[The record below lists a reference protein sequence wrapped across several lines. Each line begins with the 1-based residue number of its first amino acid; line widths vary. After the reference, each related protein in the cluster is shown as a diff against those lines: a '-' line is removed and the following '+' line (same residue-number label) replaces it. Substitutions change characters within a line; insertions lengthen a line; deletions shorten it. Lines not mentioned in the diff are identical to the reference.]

1 MEIELTIRFTYV
13 ETVAGQQHAAELAL
27 PVVKGVMPLK
37 PVSDA
42 LRLKWE
48 DQRAKV
54 KTRVAD
60 CVPGWEVFHE
70 LVTTRGGAQK
80 QLCVH
85 TDTLQLFLNS
95 INPKR
100 SKDPE
105 QLLHFQQN
113 LVPTI
118 LHRLSGGDELP
129 EPEVATSNVIYIDR
143 ELDAA
148 DKARKILAHTMCPD
162 DVAWAS
168 GQGHVI
174 YGMDRGEIVTMGGGR
189 KRVEIL
195 RQFNDLHNPATVQ
208 ELADFVVN
216 HKASLINSRQLYLRG
231 KIPLATRQVPASLEV
246 KIDGA
251 ADVALNT
258 TTAIPTNR
266 LKFEKTAAKV
276 VTAPWQR

>member
-13 ETVAGQQHAAELAL
+13 ETTAGQQYAAELLL
-27 PVVKGVMPLK
+27 PVVRGVMPLK

-54 KTRVAD
+54 KTRIAD
-60 CVPGWEVFHE
+60 AVPGWEVFQE
-70 LVTTRGGAQK
+70 LVTTKGGAQK

-85 TDTLQLFLNS
+85 TDTLQLFLDS

-105 QLLHFQQN
+105 LLLHFRKN
-113 LVPTI
+113 LVPAI
-118 LHRLSGGDELP
+118 LHRLGGGEVP

-143 ELDAA
+143 ELEAA
-148 DKARKILAHTMCPD
+148 DKARKVLAHTMCPD
-162 DVAWAS
+162 DVAWAYD
-168 GQGHVI
+168 QGHVI
-174 YGMDRGEIVTMGGGR
+174 LGTDRGEIVTMGGKR

-195 RQFNDLHNPATVQ
+195 QQFNDLHNPATVQ
-208 ELADFVVN
+208 QLSDFVVN

-231 KIPLATRQVPASLEV
+231 KIPLAIRQVPPTLTV
-246 KIDGA
+246 KVDGELGE
-251 ADVALNT
+251 ALKAT
-258 TTAIPTNR
+258 AAIPTDK

-276 VTAPWQR
+276 LTAPWQK

>member
-13 ETVAGQQHAAELAL
+13 ETAAGQQRAAELLL

-54 KTRVAD
+54 KTRIAD
-60 CVPGWEVFHE
+60 AVPGWEVFQE
-70 LVTTRGGAQK
+70 LVTTKGGAQK

-85 TDTLQLFLNS
+85 TDTLQLFLDS

-105 QLLHFQQN
+105 LLQHFRRN
-113 LVPTI
+113 LVPAI
-118 LHRLSGGDELP
+118 LHRLGGGEQVP

-143 ELDAA
+143 ELEAA
-148 DKARKILAHTMCPD
+148 DKARKVLAHTMCPD
-162 DVAWAS
+162 DVAWAYD
-168 GQGHVI
+168 QGHVI
-174 YGMDRGEIVTMGGGR
+174 LGTDRGEIVTMGGKR

-195 RQFNDLHNPATVQ
+195 QQFTDLHNPATVQ
-208 ELADFVVN
+208 QLSDFVVN

-231 KIPLATRQVPASLEV
+231 KIPLATRQVSAALTV
-246 KIDGA
+246 KVDGA
-251 ADVALNT
+251 TGNPLTTSSIIPADKL
-258 TTAIPTNR
+258 R
-266 LKFEKTAAKV
+266 FEKTAAKV
-276 VTAPWQR
+276 LTAPWQK

>member
-13 ETVAGQQHAAELAL
+13 ETTAGQQHAAELLL
-27 PVVKGVMPLK
+27 PMVRGVMPLK

-54 KTRVAD
+54 KTRIAD
-60 CVPGWEVFHE
+60 AVPGWEVFQE
-70 LVTTRGGAQK
+70 LVTTKGGAQK

-85 TDTLQLFLNS
+85 IDTLQLFLDS

-105 QLLHFQQN
+105 LLLHFRKN
-113 LVPTI
+113 LVPAI
-118 LHRLSGGDELP
+118 LHRLGGGEVP

-143 ELDAA
+143 ELEAA
-148 DKARKILAHTMCPD
+148 DKARKVLAHTMCPD
-162 DVAWAS
+162 DVAWAYD
-168 GQGHVI
+168 QGHVI
-174 YGMDRGEIVTMGGGR
+174 LGTDRGEIVTMGGKR

-195 RQFNDLHNPATVQ
+195 QQFNDLHNPATVQ
-208 ELADFVVN
+208 QLSDFVVN

-231 KIPLATRQVPASLEV
+231 KIPLAIRQVPPTLTV
-246 KIDGA
+246 KVDGELGE
-251 ADVALNT
+251 ALKAT
-258 TTAIPTNR
+258 AAIPTDK

-276 VTAPWQR
+276 LTAPWQK

>member
-13 ETVAGQQHAAELAL
+13 ETTAGQQHAAELLL
-27 PVVKGVMPLK
+27 PMVRGVMPLK

-54 KTRVAD
+54 KTRIAD
-60 CVPGWEVFHE
+60 AVPGWEVFQE
-70 LVTTRGGAQK
+70 LVTTKGGAQK

-85 TDTLQLFLNS
+85 TDTLQLFLDS

-105 QLLHFQQN
+105 LLLHFRKN
-113 LVPTI
+113 LVPAI
-118 LHRLSGGDELP
+118 LHRLGGGEVP
-129 EPEVATSNVIYIDR
+129 EPEVASSNVIYIDR
-143 ELDAA
+143 ELEAA
-148 DKARKILAHTMCPD
+148 DKARKVLAHTMCPD
-162 DVAWAS
+162 DVAWAYD
-168 GQGHVI
+168 QGHVI
-174 YGMDRGEIVTMGGGR
+174 LGTDRGEIVTMGGKR

-195 RQFNDLHNPATVQ
+195 QQFNDLHNPATVQ
-208 ELADFVVN
+208 QLSDFVVN

-231 KIPLATRQVPASLEV
+231 KIPLAIRQVPPTLTV
-246 KIDGA
+246 KVDGELGE
-251 ADVALNT
+251 ALKAT
-258 TTAIPTNR
+258 AAIPTDK

-276 VTAPWQR
+276 LTAPWQK

>member
-13 ETVAGQQHAAELAL
+13 ETTAGQQHAAELLL

-54 KTRVAD
+54 KTRIAD
-60 CVPGWEVFHE
+60 AVPGWEVFQE
-70 LVTTRGGAQK
+70 IVTTKGGAQK

-85 TDTLQLFLNS
+85 TDTLQLFLDS

-105 QLLHFQQN
+105 LLMHFRRN
-113 LVPTI
+113 LVPAI
-118 LHRLSGGDELP
+118 LHRLGGGEEVP

-143 ELDAA
+143 ELEAA
-148 DKARKILAHTMCPD
+148 DKARKVLAHTMCPD
-162 DVAWAS
+162 DVAWAYD
-168 GQGHVI
+168 QGHVI
-174 YGMDRGEIVTMGGGR
+174 LGTDRGEIVTMGGKR

-195 RQFNDLHNPATVQ
+195 QQFNDLHNPATVQ
-208 ELADFVVN
+208 QMADFVVN

-231 KIPLATRQVPASLEV
+231 KIPLAVRQVPSTLTV
-246 KIDGA
+246 KVDGELGE
-251 ADVALNT
+251 ALKAT
-258 TTAIPTNR
+258 AAIPTDK

-276 VTAPWQR
+276 LTAPWQK

>member
-13 ETVAGQQHAAELAL
+13 ETTAGQQHAAELLL
-27 PVVKGVMPLK
+27 PVVRGVMPLK

-54 KTRVAD
+54 KTRIAD
-60 CVPGWEVFHE
+60 AVPGWEVFQE
-70 LVTTRGGAQK
+70 LVTTKGGAQK

-85 TDTLQLFLNS
+85 TDTLQLFLDS

-105 QLLHFQQN
+105 LLLHFRKN
-113 LVPTI
+113 LVPAI
-118 LHRLSGGDELP
+118 LHRLGGGEVP

-143 ELDAA
+143 ELEAA
-148 DKARKILAHTMCPD
+148 DKARKVLAHTMCPD
-162 DVAWAS
+162 DVAWAYD
-168 GQGHVI
+168 QGHVI
-174 YGMDRGEIVTMGGGR
+174 LGTDRGEIVTMGGKR

-195 RQFNDLHNPATVQ
+195 QQFNDLHNPATVQ
-208 ELADFVVN
+208 QLSDFVVN

-231 KIPLATRQVPASLEV
+231 KIPLAIRQVPPTLTV
-246 KIDGA
+246 KVDGELGE
-251 ADVALNT
+251 ALKAT
-258 TTAIPTNR
+258 AAIPADK

-276 VTAPWQR
+276 LTAPWQK

>member
-13 ETVAGQQHAAELAL
+13 ETTAGQQHAAELLL
-27 PVVKGVMPLK
+27 PVVRGVMPLK

-54 KTRVAD
+54 KTRIAD
-60 CVPGWEVFHE
+60 AVPGWEVFQE
-70 LVTTRGGAQK
+70 LVTTKGGAQK

-85 TDTLQLFLNS
+85 TDTLQLFLDS

-105 QLLHFQQN
+105 LLLHFRKN
-113 LVPTI
+113 LVPAI
-118 LHRLSGGDELP
+118 LHRLGGGEVP

-143 ELDAA
+143 ELEAA
-148 DKARKILAHTMCPD
+148 DKARKVLAHTMCPD
-162 DVAWAS
+162 DVAWAYA
-168 GQGHVI
+168 QGHVI
-174 YGMDRGEIVTMGGGR
+174 LGTDRGEIVTMGGKR

-195 RQFNDLHNPATVQ
+195 QQFNDLHNPATVQ
-208 ELADFVVN
+208 QLSDFVVN

-231 KIPLATRQVPASLEV
+231 KIPLAIRQVPPTLTV
-246 KIDGA
+246 KVDGELGE
-251 ADVALNT
+251 ALKAT
-258 TTAIPTNR
+258 AAIPADK

-276 VTAPWQR
+276 LTAPWQK

>member
-13 ETVAGQQHAAELAL
+13 ETAAGQQHAAELLL
-27 PVVKGVMPLK
+27 PVVRGVMPLK

-54 KTRVAD
+54 KTRIAD
-60 CVPGWEVFHE
+60 AVPGWEVFQE
-70 LVTTRGGAQK
+70 LVTTKGGAQK

-85 TDTLQLFLNS
+85 TDTLQLFLDS

-105 QLLHFQQN
+105 LLLHFRKN
-113 LVPTI
+113 LVPAI
-118 LHRLSGGDELP
+118 LHRLGGGEVP

-143 ELDAA
+143 ELEAA
-148 DKARKILAHTMCPD
+148 DKARKVLAHTMCPD
-162 DVAWAS
+162 DVAWAYD
-168 GQGHVI
+168 QGHVI
-174 YGMDRGEIVTMGGGR
+174 LGTDRGEIVTMGGKR

-195 RQFNDLHNPATVQ
+195 QQFNDLHNPATVQ
-208 ELADFVVN
+208 QLSDFVVN

-231 KIPLATRQVPASLEV
+231 KIPLAIRQVPPTLTV
-246 KIDGA
+246 KVDGELGE
-251 ADVALNT
+251 ALKAT
-258 TTAIPTNR
+258 AAIPTDK

-276 VTAPWQR
+276 LTAPWQK

>member
-13 ETVAGQQHAAELAL
+13 ETTAGQQHAAELLL

-54 KTRVAD
+54 KTRIAD
-60 CVPGWEVFHE
+60 AVPGWEVFQE
-70 LVTTRGGAQK
+70 LVTTKGGAQK

-85 TDTLQLFLNS
+85 TDTLQLFLDS

-105 QLLHFQQN
+105 LLQHFRRN
-113 LVPTI
+113 LVPAI
-118 LHRLSGGDELP
+118 LHRLGGGEEVP

-143 ELDAA
+143 ELEAA
-148 DKARKILAHTMCPD
+148 DKARKVLAHTMCPD
-162 DVAWAS
+162 DVAWAYD
-168 GQGHVI
+168 QGHVI
-174 YGMDRGEIVTMGGGR
+174 LGTDRGEIVTMGGKR

-195 RQFNDLHNPATVQ
+195 QQFNDLHNPATVQ
-208 ELADFVVN
+208 QLSDFVVN

-231 KIPLATRQVPASLEV
+231 KIPLAIRQVPPTLTV
-246 KIDGA
+246 KVDGELGE
-251 ADVALNT
+251 ALKAT
-258 TTAIPTNR
+258 AAIPTDK

-276 VTAPWQR
+276 LTAPWQK

>member
-13 ETVAGQQHAAELAL
+13 ETTAGQQHAAELLL
-27 PVVKGVMPLK
+27 PVVRGVMPLK

-54 KTRVAD
+54 KTRIAD
-60 CVPGWEVFHE
+60 AVPGWEVFQE
-70 LVTTRGGAQK
+70 LVTTKGGAQK

-85 TDTLQLFLNS
+85 TDTLQLFLDS

-105 QLLHFQQN
+105 LLLHFRKN
-113 LVPTI
+113 LVPAI
-118 LHRLSGGDELP
+118 LHRLGGGEVP

-143 ELDAA
+143 ELEAA
-148 DKARKILAHTMCPD
+148 DKARKVLAHTMCPD
-162 DVAWAS
+162 DVAWAYD
-168 GQGHVI
+168 QGHVI
-174 YGMDRGEIVTMGGGR
+174 LGTDRGEIVTMGGKR

-195 RQFNDLHNPATVQ
+195 QQFNDLHNPATVQ
-208 ELADFVVN
+208 QLSDFVVN

-231 KIPLATRQVPASLEV
+231 KIPLAIRQVPPTLTV
-246 KIDGA
+246 KVDGELGE
-251 ADVALNT
+251 ALKAT
-258 TTAIPTNR
+258 AAIPTDK

-276 VTAPWQR
+276 LTAPWQK